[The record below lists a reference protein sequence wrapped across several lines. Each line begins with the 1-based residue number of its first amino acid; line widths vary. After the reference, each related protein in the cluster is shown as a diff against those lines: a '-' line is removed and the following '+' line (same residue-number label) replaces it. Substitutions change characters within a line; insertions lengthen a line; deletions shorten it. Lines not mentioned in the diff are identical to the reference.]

1 MNAAGTQ
8 ALEQEFFLQRFI
20 PFDIP
25 LHLAKK
31 GV

>member
-8 ALEQEFFLQRFI
+8 APKQEFFLLRFI
-20 PFDIP
+20 SFDIP